1 MCSTPR
7 ARRPSSLLLTAP
19 ISHGAQLGMALIHLQ
34 GEEQKHSVTGH
45 KGRGDAG
52 GSWGR
57 MSPALFPR
65 HGGLSPVPVPSP
77 PGSTRGGVCT
87 QGGSSG
93 CVYSPRRGTVP
104 RGCRVPALAGA
115 GRVKRMERRSS
126 ACPDSPPPTNPPS
139 RTEPGRLAPA
149 RQPALV
155 QHLRMMLLLEI
166 S

>member
-52 GSWGR
+52 WSWGR

-87 QGGSSG
+87 QGAAPAVFTAPDEARCHVAAG
-93 CVYSPRRGTVP
+93 CPPSLGRG
-104 RGCRVPALAGA
+104 GLNGWSAGA
-115 GRVKRMERRSS
+115 LLVLI
-126 ACPDSPPPTNPPS
+126 PPPPQPPLPH
-139 RTEPGRLAPA
+139 RTWPPRPSTPA
-149 RQPALV
+149 SAGSALTHDDV
-155 QHLRMMLLLEI
+155 IRN
-166 S
+166 